1 MDSGVISPLKTL
13 VEKDDVSLLPPL
25 CGLVRALTLDD
36 DVRAEVSKAHTHASS
51 LAIELLCPITNLLDS
66 MSPYTSHLL
75 EKLTPL

>member
-1 MDSGVISPLKTL
+1 MVDSGVISPLKTL
-13 VEKDDVSLLPPL
+13 VEKDDANLLPPL

-66 MSPYTSHLL
+66 MSFYTDL
-75 EKLTPL
+75 EKFTPL